1 MRNYI
6 IAAALAATAITTAP
20 AQSQTVVCKQ
30 DSGGRLAATVVGA
43 GIGAVLGRVITGRH
57 GGTTGAIVG
66 GVVGGVGA
74 NQLAKSDQDNCSRAY
89 GYYDDQGRWHANRI
103 ERGQAVGYY
112 DRGGTWVQ
120 GTPNGYYDGDRWVAL
135 NGDAE
140 TSGYYDRDGRWV
152 PVAASGYYA
161 ADDQWVPV
169 SAPGYYDRS
178 GRWVAGP
185 VNGRYDSTG
194 RWTTDSS
201 TNYRPAGNGWV
212 AASQPGYYD
221 ANGRWHAGQV
231 TGYYDARG
239 RWVSMGGGGASNVA
253 YNRGGDVMTRIDR
266 INSRI
271 ERNRANGQLSAREA
285 NAARKELTGIKSA
298 EARFRRNDG
307 TYSAR
312 DEAFLQQR
320 LDKLA
325 ATVRADREDSDY
337 RPS

>member
-1 MRNYI
+1 MRSYI
-6 IAAALAATAITTAP
+6 IAAALAATAMATTPTQA
-20 AQSQTVVCKQ
+20 QTVVCKQ

-43 GIGAVLGRVITGRH
+43 GIGAILGRVITGRH

-103 ERGQAVGYY
+103 GRGEAVGYY
-112 DRGGTWVQ
+112 DRSGAWVQ
-120 GTPNGYYDGDRWVAL
+120 GAPNGYYDGDRWVAL
-135 NGDAE
+135 SGDAE
-140 TSGYYDRDGRWV
+140 ASGYYDRDGRWV

-178 GRWVAGP
+178 GRWIAGP

-194 RWTTDSS
+194 RWTTDSN
-201 TNYRPAGNGWV
+201 TTYRPAGNGWV

-239 RWVSMGGGGASNVA
+239 RWVSMGGATNAA
-253 YNRGGDVMTRIDR
+253 YDDRRDVRARVDRIGTRIDR
-266 INSRI
+266 NRERGLISSR
-271 ERNRANGQLSAREA
+271 EATSAR
-285 NAARKELTGIKSA
+285 RELAQIRSSA
-298 EARFRRNDG
+298 DRLRRSDG

-312 DEAFLQQR
+312 DEAYLQQR
-320 LDKLA
+320 LDRLST
-325 ATVRADREDSDY
+325 TVRADREDGDS